1 MIGEK
6 SFSYQTINQSVSAL
20 KLYYNSFIGRAI
32 NLEQVIR
39 PKVGKVLP
47 KVWSKEEIEQIL
59 KAVDNIKHKT
69 MLALIYGSG
78 LCVGEALKIKLEDI
92 EYQPKSLLFEGQY
105 GDVYSATS
113 IRKVLHKAIEK
124 SGVPRRGGVHS
135 LRHSFATHILEA
147 GTDLRYIQELLGHSS
162 SKTTETYTYVS
173 NKYLYKIKSPL
184 DFIFI

>member
-39 PKVGKVLP
+39 PKVGKALP

-92 EYQPKSLLFEGQY
+92 DSKRMRLRILGGKGKKDRYSIIGESLLKLLRQYYIEYQPKSLLFEGQY

-124 SGVPRRGGVHS
+124 SGVPRRGGVH
-135 LRHSFATHILEA
+135 
-147 GTDLRYIQELLGHSS
+147 
-162 SKTTETYTYVS
+162 
-173 NKYLYKIKSPL
+173 
-184 DFIFI
+184 